1 MSIYTKYRYTMSSF
15 SLDLHRQT
23 QCIKDGSQG
32 LVIPT
37 VYTRYGQR
45 ENHMYVRCHE
55 LYIYILYM
63 FKYSFILGDI
73 KTSRNETNIEKEDD

>member
-1 MSIYTKYRYTMSSF
+1 
-15 SLDLHRQT
+15 
-23 QCIKDGSQG
+23 
-32 LVIPT
+32 
-37 VYTRYGQR
+37 
-45 ENHMYVRCHE
+45 MYVRCHE